1 MKKLSTIAIS
11 TAMVFALMG
20 CGASG
25 TTGETTGDNETAS
38 TLNYDDSSSSTDAGE
53 VKTELSDDQILYDGK
68 TVSILDDKDTIFE
81 KLGDLDMER
90 TNTSEES
97 GNYCFKDSEIALSTL
112 TKDGTE
118 YPIEFYITEKA
129 ITTARG
135 IKIGSSTKDIEAAYG
150 EPNVEPE
157 RPQHADGTPFSD
169 EEMAEILGKCYIYD
183 LGDIQLI
190 FGTEGDKV
198 TAFTYQNKENHDKFE
213 WE

>member
-25 TTGETTGDNETAS
+25 TTGETTGGDETAS

-53 VKTELSDDQILYDGK
+53 VKTELSDDQFMCNGK
-68 TVSILDDKDTIFE
+68 AVSILDDKDTIME
-81 KLGDLDMER
+81 KLGDCDPER
-90 TNTSEES
+90 TTIREDR
-97 GNYCFKDSEIALSTL
+97 GDYCFKESEIHLTTL

-118 YPIEFYITEKA
+118 YPIEFYISQNVT
-129 ITTARG
+129 TTARG

-169 EEMAEILGKCYIYD
+169 EEIAETIGKSYIYD
-183 LGDIQLI
+183 LGDIQLA
-190 FGTEGDKV
+190 FGTEDDKV

-213 WE
+213 WN